1 MSRKHKELEGSM
13 SMQGEAEPRL
23 LSAGG
28 QQHLRQIYQAGL
40 LEDTLP
46 FWFPRAID
54 GEHGGYLHCFDRV
67 GQLFETDKSIW
78 VQGRMS
84 WLLLKLHNEVEPR
97 PEWLEW
103 GLHGLRF
110 LERHGF
116 DRDGRMFF
124 HVAQDGQ
131 PIRKRR
137 YAYSEAFAAIAFAA
151 AARATGR
158 EEYAVRAK
166 ELLRFFLRWNFEPG
180 WMPPKYT
187 AVRPLL
193 GLGPRMIALVTAQ
206 ELRSQLGPSEEFE
219 LVIDRCLEEI
229 SDLFVRPELEV
240 VLEAVGPDGSVSDH
254 IDGRTL
260 NPGHAIE
267 AAWFIM
273 EEGRYRQDWEL
284 VQLGCRMLDWMWRR
298 GWDEDF
304 GGLFYFRDL
313 FDKPPQEY
321 WHDMKFWW
329 PHNEAIIATLMAWK
343 LTGEPRYA
351 VWHEQV
357 HDWSY
362 RHFADPEYGEWFGYL
377 HRDGRLSTPTKGNL
391 WKSCFHHPRMQLWC
405 WKLLES

>member
-103 GLHGLRF
+103 GLHGLHF

-206 ELRSQLGPSEEFE
+206 ELRNQLGPSEEFE
-219 LVIDRCLEEI
+219 LVIDRCLGEI
-229 SDLFVRPELEV
+229 RDLFVRPSWKSCWKQLARTAASATT
-240 VLEAVGPDGSVSDH
+240 LMAARSTQGMRLKRLGS
-254 IDGRTL
+254 L
-260 NPGHAIE
+260 
-267 AAWFIM
+267 
-273 EEGRYRQDWEL
+273 
-284 VQLGCRMLDWMWRR
+284 WRR
-298 GWDEDF
+298 GVTVRIGSWSSSVAGCSIGCGVEDGMRSLAGCF
-304 GGLFYFRDL
+304 TF
-313 FDKPPQEY
+313 
-321 WHDMKFWW
+321 
-329 PHNEAIIATLMAWK
+329 AIC
-343 LTGEPRYA
+343 LTSRPR
-351 VWHEQV
+351 
-357 HDWSY
+357 SI
-362 RHFADPEYGEWFGYL
+362 G
-377 HRDGRLSTPTKGNL
+377 TT
-391 WKSCFHHPRMQLWC
+391 
-405 WKLLES
+405 